1 MTDTHQRPQ
10 VETAAEHDAVGAVA
24 MEMATMRQ
32 QTTGPRLIDKVL
44 ALWPPIALGAI
55 FFGLYMWERSRLD
68 PFKRFLLPSPA
79 EHWSE
84 GIGNPT
90 VLHEVWNRLLITG
103 EIALLGLAASIV
115 LGMLLGIVMFRFRLA
130 ERAFYPFLVTLQS
143 IPILAIA
150 PLLQSI
156 LGFGLA
162 PKVIVAFIISFFP
175 IPTTLLLGLKSV
187 PQGMIDI
194 FKLRG
199 ASEWTI
205 LRKVGIPS
213 AMPSLFAGFRISAG
227 LSVIGAIVGE
237 LFFRTGAGGLGQMLI
252 NRKIELQY
260 PQMYAALF
268 ASAGF
273 AVAVYLVFNWVGA
286 KLFNSWHE
294 SGEAR

>member
-1 MTDTHQRPQ
+1 MSDRPA
-10 VETAAEHDAVGAVA
+10 TSASRDAVGQVAV
-24 MEMATMRQ
+24 EMASLKKAS
-32 QTTGPRLIDKVL
+32 TGPGLLAKVA
-44 ALWPPIALGAI
+44 ALWPPFVLGGV
-55 FFGLYMWERSRLD
+55 FVGLYLLQRARMDE
-68 PFKRFLLPSPA
+68 FKRFLLPSLA
-79 EHWSE
+79 EHWND

-90 VLHEVWNRLLITG
+90 VLGEVWDRLLITAQ
-103 EIALLGLAASIV
+103 IAILGLAASIA
-115 LGMLLGIVMFRFRLA
+115 LGMFLGIVMFHFNLA

-143 IPILAIA
+143 VPILAVA
-150 PLLQSI
+150 PLLQQL

-162 PKVIVAFIISFFP
+162 PKIIVAFIISFFP

-187 PQGMIDI
+187 PQGLIDV
-194 FKLRG
+194 FRLRG
-199 ASEWTI
+199 ASSWTI

-260 PQMYAALF
+260 PQMYAAMF
-268 ASAGF
+268 ASAAF
-273 AVAVYLVFNWVGA
+273 AVSVYLAFNYIGA

-294 SGEAR
+294 SGEQG

>member
-1 MTDTHQRPQ
+1 MATTPHDSAASHDPVGQ
-10 VETAAEHDAVGAVA
+10 VAV
-24 MEMATMRQ
+24 EMATLRPEAV
-32 QTTGPRLIDKVL
+32 GPGVL
-44 ALWPPIALGAI
+44 NKIVALWPPMVLGLI
-55 FFGLYMWERSRLD
+55 FLGLYLWERSRLD
-68 PFKRFLLPSPA
+68 EFKRFLLPSLS
-79 EHWSE
+79 EHWNE
-84 GIGNPT
+84 GIGDPA
-90 VLHEVWNRLLITG
+90 VLREVGDRLLITA
-103 EIALLGLAASIV
+103 EIAIMGLIASIV
-115 LGMLLGIVMFRFRLA
+115 LGMIIGIIMFQFNIA

-150 PLLQSI
+150 PLLQSL
-156 LGFGLA
+156 LGFGIA

-187 PQGMIDI
+187 PQGLIDV

-199 ASEWTI
+199 ASSLTI

-237 LFFRTGAGGLGQMLI
+237 LFFRTGKGGLGQMLI

-260 PQMYAALF
+260 PEMYAALF
-268 ASAGF
+268 AASAF
-273 AVAVYLVFNWVGA
+273 AVIVYLSFNYVGG

-294 SGEAR
+294 SGEQG